1 MTLYFQ
7 AKEKRLVERVF
18 ARLLRVATYVN
29 APENEGNANLE
40 GLKKA
45 KPGKVPGSVEG

>member
-7 AKEKRLVERVF
+7 AKEKRLVSVFF

-40 GLKKA
+40 GLKR
-45 KPGKVPGSVEG
+45 

>member
-40 GLKKA
+40 G
-45 KPGKVPGSVEG
+45 